1 MAAAG
6 PLGGG
11 EALSAGMVVTADG
24 EDFLLERVEKV
35 YFQGELAYVWGLAV
49 REQEVE
55 ADG

>member
-1 MAAAG
+1 
-6 PLGGG
+6 
-11 EALSAGMVVTADG
+11 MVVTADG

-35 YFQGELAYVWGLAV
+35 YFQGEPAYVWGLAV

>member
-1 MAAAG
+1 MTAA
-6 PLGGG
+6 
-11 EALSAGMVVTADG
+11 G

-35 YFQGELAYVWGLAV
+35 YFQGEPAYVWGLAV